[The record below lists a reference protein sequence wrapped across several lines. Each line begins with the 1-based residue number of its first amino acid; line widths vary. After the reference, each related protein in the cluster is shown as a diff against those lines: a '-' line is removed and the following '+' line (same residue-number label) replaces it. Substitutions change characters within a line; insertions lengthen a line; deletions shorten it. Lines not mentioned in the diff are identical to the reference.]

1 MKKLTV
7 TASVFRGLAA
17 VALMLAVAWAQSWIV
32 SCADDLKTRTAELRL
47 LAERSRVRAEKL
59 TALIAALKEERDRFD
74 KLPIV
79 PAATPEELKA
89 ALEQCALTAQVDCAV
104 SLPPDPDRLGA
115 VRLEVALRTRGQ
127 GIRAFLSEILA
138 RREFFCVDRV
148 EARRT
153 GERSFGVD
161 MTLSSFLRKET
172 AS

>member
-153 GERSFGVD
+153 GEQSFGVD